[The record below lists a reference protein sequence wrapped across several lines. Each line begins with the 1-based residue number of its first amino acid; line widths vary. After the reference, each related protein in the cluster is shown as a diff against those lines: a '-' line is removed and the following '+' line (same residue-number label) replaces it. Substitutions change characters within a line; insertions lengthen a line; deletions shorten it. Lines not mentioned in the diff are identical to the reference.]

1 MSDDPLDTY
10 VVQCSGGDL
19 FAVSHDMTG
28 AILPRASC
36 AEGWILRG
44 KCRLGEHASV
54 PARVNYYRPCS
65 ARRPMAPVLE
75 IEALDRRR
83 GARLVTSLAPVSLD
97 AGVRPGRRICLVR
110 HFIQCVFNSLPTM
123 LKPLSLVVS
132 RYEHWLA
139 ND

>member
-1 MSDDPLDTY
+1 MPRSLRSTPKATSSSRVRPSCLVTLLPALLAKGHPMSDDPLDTY

-36 AEGWILRG
+36 AQGWIVRG

-54 PARVNYYRPCS
+54 PARVDYYRPCS

-75 IEALDRRR
+75 IEELDRRR

-97 AGVRPGRRICLVR
+97 AGV
-110 HFIQCVFNSLPTM
+110 
-123 LKPLSLVVS
+123 
-132 RYEHWLA
+132 
-139 ND
+139 